1 MKVFLKNKRLWS
13 DYMKLHKQYQFWL
26 SLIVGLIMAVC
37 TYPYDHDRYIPD
49 ILTAFVFCL
58 NTFSA
63 ILFSTILYFIWT
75 KRVTKKSILV
85 FLLLTIIQTIG
96 HGIFIV
102 MNWGSFFYLPL
113 SIIVFII
120 LVALYFREKKETSQ

>member
-1 MKVFLKNKRLWS
+1 MNLQKQ
-13 DYMKLHKQYQFWL
+13 HKFWL

-37 TYPYDHDRYIPD
+37 TYPYDHNRYILD

-63 ILFSTILYFIWT
+63 ILFSTFLYFIWT

-85 FLLLTIIQTIG
+85 FLVLTIVQTIG
-96 HGIFIV
+96 HSIFIV

-113 SIIVFII
+113 SIIIFVT
-120 LVALYFREKKETSQ
+120 LVVLYFREKKK